1 MEIGVEV
8 RRDLAGVDWSALKA
22 SLAADRFDNGR
33 TADELRQSFEA
44 SYATALAWAEG
55 SVVGA
60 ARLLADGVCNAY
72 LVDVWTATVYRRRGI
87 GGAIVQDLLSRVP
100 GHHVA
105 LFTENHVRFYESLRF
120 RVEGDTGMSLVVGEW
135 LNRPRSELT

>member
-8 RRDLAGVDWSALKA
+8 RRDLVGVDWSALKA

-33 TADELRQSFEA
+33 APDELRQSFEA
-44 SYATALAWAEG
+44 SFATALAWAGG

-72 LVDVWTATVYRRRGI
+72 LVDVWTATAHRRRGI
-87 GGAIVQDLLSRVP
+87 GGAVVRDLLSRVP

-105 LFTENHVRFYESLRF
+105 LFTESHVRFYESLRF

-135 LNRPRSELT
+135 LKRP